1 MKILLMGYSSLAKR
15 KIIPAI
21 ENAKFIKSFDC
32 ATVSQ
37 KIEFEKYPKLNEVY
51 GSYQDAIKSSNAE
64 FVYISTA
71 NHLHFELIK
80 SSILHNKNVIVDKPS
95 VLSYKEAQY
104 LYNLSLDHKKIIVE
118 AIVYKYHPQIN
129 YLLSKSEE
137 IKQISVNF
145 SVPAFNKNNF
155 RNKVNFG
162 GGVVYDMGPYALDIG
177 KTIFKS
183 SPKKIISSAVFHD
196 IPISMSTIIEFD
208 NNKRVNGFFGF
219 NTEYI
224 NSGNFIGN
232 SLLIKSSRLF
242 TSDSQKS
249 FFINETSANE
259 TKQID
264 FEPVDSF
271 LIFLEYVSSLNL
283 DDFKSIN
290 LVFLTQANDM
300 DLLLK
305 SINKN

>member
-1 MKILLMGYSSLAKR
+1 MKILLIGYSSIAKR

-21 ENAKFIKSFDC
+21 ENAKFIRSFDC
-32 ATVSQ
+32 ASVSQ
-37 KIEFEKYPKLNEVY
+37 KIEFEKYPKLSIAY
-51 GSYQDAIKSSNAE
+51 DSYHDAIKSSNAE

-80 SSILHNKNVIVDKPS
+80 SSIVHKKNVIVDKPS
-95 VLSYKEAQY
+95 VLSFKEAQY
-104 LYNLSLDHKKIIVE
+104 LYNLSINNKKIIVE
-118 AIVYKYHPQIN
+118 AIVYKYHPQID
-129 YLLSKSEE
+129 YISRKSEE

-155 RNKVNFG
+155 RNEVNYG
-162 GGVVYDMGPYALDIG
+162 GGVIYDMGPYALDIG

-183 SPKKIISSAVFHD
+183 RPKKIISSAVIND
-196 IPISMSTIIEFD
+196 IPISLNTIIEFD
-208 NNKRVNGFFGF
+208 NNKRVIGFFGF
-219 NTEYI
+219 NMEYI

-232 SLLIKSSRLF
+232 NLLIKSSRLF

-249 FFINETSANE
+249 FFINQTSSNK

-264 FEPVDSF
+264 FEPADSF
-271 LIFLEYVSSLNL
+271 LNFLEHINSLNP

-290 LVFLTQANDM
+290 LVFLNQANDM

-305 SINKN
+305 SIN